1 MVKVENLSFD
11 YTGKGQYVVSDISF
25 QIGEGEIF
33 GFLGPSGAGK
43 STVQNL
49 MTGLLKIQKG
59 QITYDGLSVDRLGKS
74 FFNQVGV
81 SFEQPNIYPNLSG
94 EENLRY
100 FAGLFSVPT
109 IPPEEILEKVGLRD
123 SVRKKAGDYS
133 KGMRQRLVFARALIN
148 KPHYLFLDEPTSG
161 LDPTTSAKIC
171 DLIIEQK
178 KRGAVIFLTTHNME
192 LADKI
197 CDRVAFLEGGKI
209 RAMDTPYN
217 LKLQYGAR
225 AVNITYRENGK
236 ELKAILDLDKEREQI
251 ANIVSNCEIVTLHSS
266 EATLEDI
273 FIKVTGR
280 RLTA

>member
-11 YTGKGQYVVSDISF
+11 YAGKGQYVVSDISF

-49 MTGLLKIQKG
+49 MTGLLKLQEG
-59 QITYDGLSVDRLGKS
+59 QITYDGLSINRLGKS

-100 FAGLFSVPT
+100 FAGLFSVST
-109 IPPEEILEKVGLRD
+109 IPPKDILEQVGLRD
-123 SVRKKAGDYS
+123 NAGKRAGDYS
-133 KGMRQRLVFARALIN
+133 KGMRQRLVFARALLN

-161 LDPTTSAKIC
+161 LDPTTSTMIC

-197 CDRVAFLEGGKI
+197 CDRVAFLEGGII
-209 RAMDTPYN
+209 RAMDTPHN

-225 AVNITYRENGK
+225 TVNISYRENDK
-236 ELKAILDLDKEREQI
+236 EKKEMLDLNRDREKI
-251 ANIVSNCEIVTLHSS
+251 ANIVSNFDIVTLHSS

-273 FIKVTGR
+273 FIKITGR
-280 RLTA
+280 RLTV

>member
-1 MVKVENLSFD
+1 MIKVENLSFD
-11 YTGKGQYVVSDISF
+11 YSGKGQYVVSDISF
-25 QIGEGEIF
+25 QIGEGEVF

-49 MTGLLKIQKG
+49 MTGLLKLQKG
-59 QITYDGLSVDRLGKS
+59 EITYDGVSVNRLGKS

-81 SFEQPNIYPNLSG
+81 SFEQPNVYPNLSG

-109 IPPEEILEKVGLRD
+109 IPPRDILEQVGLRD
-123 SVRKKAGDYS
+123 NAGKKAGDYS
-133 KGMRQRLVFARALIN
+133 KGMRQRLVFARALLN

-209 RAMDTPYN
+209 RAMDTPHN

-225 AVNITYRENGK
+225 TVNISYRENGQEVK
-236 ELKAILDLDKEREQI
+236 ELLDLNSEREKI

-280 RLTA
+280 RLTV

>member
-1 MVKVENLSFD
+1 MIKVDNLSFD
-11 YTGKGQYVVSDISF
+11 YMGKGQCVVSDISF
-25 QIGEGEIF
+25 QIGKGEIF

-49 MTGLLKIQKG
+49 MTGLLKLQKG
-59 QITYDGLSVDRLGKS
+59 QITYDGLSVKQLGKS

-81 SFEQPNIYPNLSG
+81 SFEQPNVYPNLSG

-109 IPPEEILEKVGLRD
+109 IPPREILEQVGLRD
-123 SVRKKAGDYS
+123 NAGKKAGDYS
-133 KGMRQRLVFARALIN
+133 KGMRQRLVFARALLN

-225 AVNITYRENGK
+225 TVNISYHKNGK
-236 ELKAILDLDKEREQI
+236 KIEELLDLNSEKEKI
-251 ANIVSNCEIVTLHSS
+251 ANIVSNCEIATLHSS

-280 RLTA
+280 RLKV

>member
-1 MVKVENLSFD
+1 MIKVENLSFD
-11 YTGKGQYVVSDISF
+11 YTGKRQYVVSDVSF
-25 QIGEGEIF
+25 QIGEGEIY

-49 MTGLLKIQKG
+49 MTGLLEVQEGK
-59 QITYDGLSVDRLGKS
+59 ITYDGLSVDALGKS

-109 IPPEEILEKVGLRD
+109 IPPKELLEQVGLRD
-123 SVRKKAGDYS
+123 SAEKKAGDYS
-133 KGMRQRLVFARALIN
+133 KGMRQRLVFARALLN

-171 DLIIEQK
+171 DIIIEQK

-209 RAMDTPYN
+209 RATDTPYN

-225 AVNITYRENGK
+225 TVNITYRDNNGEVQKLFDLNK
-236 ELKAILDLDKEREQI
+236 EKTQI
-251 ANIVSNCEIVTLHSS
+251 ADIISNYEIVTLHSS

-280 RLTA
+280 RLTV

>member
-1 MVKVENLSFD
+1 MIKVENLSFD
-11 YTGKGQYVVSDISF
+11 YLGKGQYVVSDISF
-25 QIGEGEIF
+25 QIGEGEVF

-49 MTGLLKIQKG
+49 MTGLLKLQKG
-59 QITYDGLSVDRLGKS
+59 EITYDGVSVNRLGKS

-81 SFEQPNIYPNLSG
+81 SFEQPNVYPNLSG

-109 IPPEEILEKVGLRD
+109 IPPAEILEQVGLRE
-123 SVRKKAGDYS
+123 SAGKKAGDYS
-133 KGMRQRLVFARALIN
+133 KGMRQRLVFARALLN

-209 RAMDTPYN
+209 RAMDTPHN

-225 AVNITYRENGK
+225 TVKISYRENGQEIK
-236 ELKAILDLDKEREQI
+236 KLLDLNDEKEKI
-251 ANIVSNCEIVTLHSS
+251 ANIISNCDIVTLHSS

-280 RLTA
+280 RLTV

>member
-225 AVNITYRENGK
+225 TVSITYRENGK

>member
-1 MVKVENLSFD
+1 MVIVENLSFD
-11 YTGKGQYVVSDISF
+11 YSGKRQYVVSNVSF

-49 MTGLLKIQKG
+49 MTGLLKMQEGKIS
-59 QITYDGLSVDRLGKS
+59 YDGLSVDALGKS

-100 FAGLFSVPT
+100 YAGLFAVPT
-109 IPPEEILEKVGLRD
+109 IPPKELLEQVGLRD
-123 SVRKKAGDYS
+123 SAGKKASDYS
-133 KGMRQRLVFARALIN
+133 KGMKQRLVFARALLN

-161 LDPTTSAKIC
+161 LDPTTSARIC
-171 DLIIEQK
+171 DIIMEQK

-209 RAMDTPYN
+209 RATDTPYN
-217 LKLQYGAR
+217 LKLQYGAKT
-225 AVNITYRENGK
+225 VNITYRDNGK
-236 ELKAILDLDKEREQI
+236 EVQALFDLNKDKEQMAHI
-251 ANIVSNCEIVTLHSS
+251 ISNYEVVTLHSS

-273 FIKVTGR
+273 FIKLTGR

>member
-1 MVKVENLSFD
+1 VVKVENLSFD

-123 SVRKKAGDYS
+123 SARKKAGDYS

-225 AVNITYRENGK
+225 TVSITYRENGK

>member
-123 SVRKKAGDYS
+123 SARKKAGDYS

-225 AVNITYRENGK
+225 TVSITYRENGK

>member
-1 MVKVENLSFD
+1 MITVENLSFD
-11 YTGKGQYVVSDISF
+11 YAKKEQYVVSDLSF
-25 QIGEGEIF
+25 QINEGEIF

-49 MTGLLKIQKG
+49 MTGLLKLQRG
-59 QITYDGLSVDRLGKS
+59 QITYDGASIRHFGKA

-81 SFEQPNIYPNLSG
+81 SFEQPNIYPTLSG

-109 IPPEEILEKVGLRD
+109 IPVEEILEKVGLKD
-123 SVRKKAGDYS
+123 HAKKKAGDYS

-161 LDPTTSAKIC
+161 LDPATSAKIC
-171 DLIIEQK
+171 DLIREQK
-178 KRGAVIFLTTHNME
+178 QRGAVIFLTTHNME
-192 LADKI
+192 LADKL

-209 RAMDTPYN
+209 RVMDTPYH

-225 AVNITYRENGK
+225 TITISYRKDGK
-236 ELKAILDLDKEREQI
+236 EINELLDLNREKEKI
-251 ANIVSNCEIVTLHSS
+251 ASIVSSYDIITLHSS

-280 RLTA
+280 RLTV

>member
-1 MVKVENLSFD
+1 MVKVEKLSFD
-11 YTGKGQYVVSDISF
+11 YNGKKQYVVSDVSF
-25 QIGEGEIF
+25 EIREGEIF

-49 MTGLLKIQKG
+49 MTGLLKMQEGK
-59 QITYDGLSVDRLGKS
+59 ITYDELSVNALGKS
-74 FFNQVGV
+74 FFNQIGV
-81 SFEQPNIYPNLSG
+81 SFEQPNLYPNLSG
-94 EENLRY
+94 EENLHY

-109 IPPEEILEKVGLRD
+109 IPPKELLEWVGLRD
-123 SVRKKAGDYS
+123 SASKMAGDYS
-133 KGMRQRLVFARALIN
+133 KGMKQRLVFARALLN

-171 DLIIEQK
+171 DIIMGQK
-178 KRGAVIFLTTHNME
+178 QRNAVIFLTTHNME

-225 AVNITYRENGK
+225 AVNITYLDNGQK
-236 ELKAILDLDKEREQI
+236 LQILLDLNREREQI
-251 ANIVSNCEIVTLHSS
+251 ANIISNYEIVTLHSS

-280 RLTA
+280 RLTV

>member
-11 YTGKGQYVVSDISF
+11 YSGKRQYVVSDVSF
-25 QIGEGEIF
+25 QIAEGEIF

-49 MTGLLKIQKG
+49 MTGLLNMQEGK
-59 QITYDGLSVDRLGKS
+59 ITYDGLSVDTLGKS

-100 FAGLFSVPT
+100 YAGLFDVPT
-109 IPPEEILEKVGLRD
+109 IPPKELLDQVGLRD
-123 SVRKKAGDYS
+123 NAGKKAGDYS
-133 KGMRQRLVFARALIN
+133 KGMKQRLVFARALLN

-161 LDPTTSAKIC
+161 LDPTTSARIC
-171 DLIIEQK
+171 DIIAEQK

-209 RAMDTPYN
+209 RATDTPYN
-217 LKLQYGAR
+217 LKIQYGAR
-225 AVNITYRENGK
+225 TVNVTYRDNDQDIQG
-236 ELKAILDLDKEREQI
+236 LYDLNKDKEQI
-251 ANIVSNCEIVTLHSS
+251 AHIISNYEIVTLHSS

>member
-148 KPHYLFLDEPTSG
+148 KPHYLFLDEPTRG

-225 AVNITYRENGK
+225 TVSITYRENGK

>member
-1 MVKVENLSFD
+1 MVKVENLFFD
-11 YTGKGQYVVSDISF
+11 YTGKGQNVVSDISF
-25 QIGEGEIF
+25 QIEEGEIF

-49 MTGLLKIQKG
+49 MTGLLKLQKG
-59 QITYDGLSVDRLGKS
+59 QITYDGLSVNRLGKT
-74 FFNQVGV
+74 FFNQIGV
-81 SFEQPNIYPNLSG
+81 SFEQPNVYPNLSG

-109 IPPEEILEKVGLRD
+109 IPPRDILERVGLRD
-123 SVRKKAGDYS
+123 SAGKKAGDYS
-133 KGMRQRLVFARALIN
+133 KGMRQRLVFARALLN
-148 KPHYLFLDEPTSG
+148 RPRYLFLDEPTSG

-178 KRGAVIFLTTHNME
+178 KRGAIIFLTTHNME
-192 LADKI
+192 LADRI

-209 RAMDTPYN
+209 RAMDTPHN

-225 AVNITYRENGK
+225 TVNILYRENGK
-236 ELKAILDLDKEREQI
+236 EIKELLDLSSEKERI
-251 ANIVSNCEIVTLHSS
+251 ANIVSNCDIVTLHSS

-273 FIKVTGR
+273 FIRVTGR
-280 RLTA
+280 RLTE

>member
-11 YTGKGQYVVSDISF
+11 YNGKKQYVISDVSFEIR
-25 QIGEGEIF
+25 EGEIF

-49 MTGLLKIQKG
+49 MTGLLKMQEGK
-59 QITYDGLSVDRLGKS
+59 ITYDELSVNALGKS
-74 FFNQVGV
+74 FFNQIGV
-81 SFEQPNIYPNLSG
+81 SFEQPNLYPNLSG
-94 EENLRY
+94 EENLHY

-109 IPPEEILEKVGLRD
+109 IPPKELLERVGLRD
-123 SVRKKAGDYS
+123 SASKMAGDYS
-133 KGMRQRLVFARALIN
+133 KGMKQRLVFARALLN

-171 DLIIEQK
+171 DIIMEQK
-178 KRGAVIFLTTHNME
+178 QRNAVIFLTTHNME

-225 AVNITYRENGK
+225 AVNITYLDNGQK
-236 ELKAILDLDKEREQI
+236 LQILLDLNREREQI
-251 ANIVSNCEIVTLHSS
+251 ANIISNYEIVTLHSS

-280 RLTA
+280 RLTV

>member
-1 MVKVENLSFD
+1 MVQVENLSFD
-11 YTGKGQYVVSDISF
+11 YAGKGQYVVSDISF
-25 QIGEGEIF
+25 QISEGEIF

-49 MTGLLKIQKG
+49 MIGLLKLHKG
-59 QITYDGLSVDRLGKS
+59 QINYDGVSIHRLGKE

-81 SFEQPNIYPNLSG
+81 SFEQPNLYPNLSG

-109 IPPEEILEKVGLRD
+109 IPPMELLEKVGLLE
-123 SVRKKAGDYS
+123 SANKKAGDYS

-148 KPHYLFLDEPTSG
+148 RPHYLFLDEPTSG
-161 LDPTTSAKIC
+161 LDPTTAAKIC
-171 DLIIEQK
+171 DIIIEQK
-178 KRGAVIFLTTHNME
+178 KRGTVIFLTTHNME

-217 LKLQYGAR
+217 LKLKYGQQT
-225 AVNITYRENGK
+225 VSITYRQNGK
-236 ELKAILDLDKEREQI
+236 ELKVLLDLNKDKEQI
-251 ANIVSNCEIVTLHSS
+251 ANIVSNYEIITIHSS

-280 RLTA
+280 RLTV